1 MGWISADAFD
11 LFGFDVS
18 FLVAV
23 VGFFLFFFFPPQ
35 KLPSSFCSVIDIH
48 KCISTR

>member
-35 KLPSSFCSVIDIH
+35 NYLVLSGLL
-48 KCISTR
+48 